1 MHTERNVI
9 EMNRL
14 GFIGMGN
21 MAQAIAEGF
30 ITAGVI
36 AGSDVFGYAPHAD
49 RLDANAGRI
58 GFTAVH
64 SLTELVRECDTLIMA
79 CKPYQVESVLD
90 ETASVLSGKTLISIA
105 LGWDHDKY
113 TKEAAARNIP
123 VSGPDALH
131 IQFVMPNTPAQVGEG
146 VFLFEEMHS
155 LELDDRMCV
164 MDAFSKL
171 GKVCEL
177 PTRLMGIG
185 GAITGCGPAFIDMYI
200 EAMGDAAVKY
210 GIPRQTAYEL
220 VSATVKGTAALQ
232 LETGR
237 HPGELKD
244 AVCSPGGSTIRG
256 VTALEEKGFRN
267 ACVIAIDEIMG
278 GRN

>member
-1 MHTERNVI
+1 MKK
-9 EMNRL
+9 L

-21 MAQAIAEGF
+21 MAQAIADGF
-30 ITAGVI
+30 IKSGVI
-36 AGSDVFGYAPHAD
+36 PGSDVYGFAPHAD
-49 RLDANAGRI
+49 KLKNNAERI
-58 GFTAVH
+58 GFNPMH
-64 SLTELVRECDTLIMA
+64 SVSELVSTCDTVIMA
-79 CKPYQVESVLD
+79 CKPYQIESVLD
-90 ETASVLSGKTLISIA
+90 ETGKALAGKTLISIA

-113 TKEAAARNIP
+113 VKELAARNIP
-123 VSGPDALH
+123 VSGKEGVR
-131 IQFVMPNTPAQVGEG
+131 IQFVMPNTPAQIGEG
-146 VFLFEEMHS
+146 VFLFEEIHS
-155 LELDDRMCV
+155 LDMDERMCM

-185 GAITGCGPAFIDMYI
+185 GAVTGCGPAFIDMYI

-220 VSATVKGTAALQ
+220 VSATVKGSAALQ
-232 LETGR
+232 LETGA

-256 VTALEEKGFRN
+256 VTALEEKGFRD
-267 ACVIAIDEIMG
+267 ACIAAIDAIMG
-278 GRN
+278 R

>member
-1 MHTERNVI
+1 
-9 EMNRL
+9 MNRL

-21 MAQAIAEGF
+21 MAQAIADGF
-30 ITAGVI
+30 IKSQVI
-36 AGSDVFGYAPHAD
+36 PGSDVYGYAPHAD
-49 RLDANAGRI
+49 KLKNNAERI
-58 GFTAVH
+58 GFNPV
-64 SLTELVRECDTLIMA
+64 SSVSELISTCDTVIMA
-79 CKPYQVESVLD
+79 CKPYQIESVLD
-90 ETASVLSGKTLISIA
+90 ETGKALAGKNLISIA

-113 TKEAAARNIP
+113 VKELSARNIR
-123 VSGPDALH
+123 VSGKDGVRV
-131 IQFVMPNTPAQVGEG
+131 QFVMPNTPAQIGEG
-146 VFLFEEMHS
+146 VFLFEETHS
-155 LELDDRMCV
+155 LDMDERMCM

-177 PTRLMGIG
+177 PSHLMGIG
-185 GAITGCGPAFIDMYI
+185 GAVTGCGPAFIDLYI

-220 VSATVKGTAALQ
+220 VSATVKGSAALQ
-232 LETGR
+232 LETGK

-267 ACVIAIDEIMG
+267 ACIEAIDAIMG
-278 GRN
+278 N